1 MKRLFLL
8 LIMGIGRFLYISA
21 LYILMLAVMTYNTG
35 VFLIISAGLAFGYVI
50 CPQVDAQ
57 EKKISQETYYEAPK
71 YFRDP

>member
-1 MKRLFLL
+1 
-8 LIMGIGRFLYISA
+8 
-21 LYILMLAVMTYNTG
+21 MLAVMTYNTG